1 MKFDQLRTFL
11 GHHSH
16 IGGGILDGDD
26 GFLLLREDDAAVE
39 KRWHDVVHDQ
49 VNFGLAHLLK
59 VFVEVGSVIGAK
71 TNTRRLP

>member
-1 MKFDQLRTFL
+1 
-11 GHHSH
+11 
-16 IGGGILDGDD
+16 
-26 GFLLLREDDAAVE
+26 
-39 KRWHDVVHDQ
+39 